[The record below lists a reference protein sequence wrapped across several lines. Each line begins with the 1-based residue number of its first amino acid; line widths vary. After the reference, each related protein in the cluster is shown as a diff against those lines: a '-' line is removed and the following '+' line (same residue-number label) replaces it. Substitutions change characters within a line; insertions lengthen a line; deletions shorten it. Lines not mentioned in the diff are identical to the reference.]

1 MFVIPVML
9 LGMLCITMDDGLAY
23 RARTVVNER
32 DNRRKE
38 LEHLRGAMKC
48 SGYPGWILCD
58 LRDDSSKE
66 KEVKRPEVKATTYK
80 ERNKKLPVGIP
91 YIKLFGEQTRRVLG
105 KYMYGIPTYFKLT
118 SMLQQLLVK
127 PKDPV
132 SKENM
137 VG

>member
-48 SGYPGWILCD
+48 NGYPGWILRD

-80 ERNKKLPVGIP
+80 EKQ
-91 YIKLFGEQTRRVLG
+91 E
-105 KYMYGIPTYFKLT
+105 T
-118 SMLQQLLVK
+118 SSRHPIHQVIR
-127 PKDPV
+127 
-132 SKENM
+132 
-137 VG
+137 